1 MQGEAMEVLRGE
13 VVEGLRYVHYQ
24 LGANT
29 GKVLE
34 VSSFLYALTEL
45 LIEKGI
51 ITEEELN
58 ERKIAVAERLVKKF
72 RELGMGAVF
81 QETEQ
86 DKYGFD
92 EVQIDCESRRQL
104 CKAACCKLS
113 FALSRQD
120 IEESI
125 VKWDLGHPYMV
136 AKEGDGYCVHN
147 DKTTCKCKIWDNR
160 PVPCRGF
167 DCRNDKRIW
176 LDFENEIINPK
187 LPEVF
192 ERKDEMESEVK

>member
-1 MQGEAMEVLRGE
+1 
-13 VVEGLRYVHYQ
+13 

-58 ERKIAVAERLVKKF
+58 ERKVAVAERLVKKF

-81 QETEQ
+81 QEKEQ

-120 IEESI
+120 IEEGI
-125 VKWDLGHPYMV
+125 VKWDLGHPYMI
-136 AKEGDGYCVHN
+136 AKEGDGYCVHLE
-147 DKTTCKCKIWDNR
+147 KARYRCKIWENR

-167 DCRNDKRIW
+167 DCRNAKRIW

-192 ERKDEMESEVK
+192 EERKDEQRNEIK

>member
-1 MQGEAMEVLRGE
+1 MQVEAMEGLRGE

-45 LIEKGI
+45 LIERGI
-51 ITEEELN
+51 ITEKELN
-58 ERKIAVAERLVKKF
+58 ERKVAVAERLVKKF
-72 RELGMGAVF
+72 KELGMGAVF
-81 QETEQ
+81 QEKEQ

-92 EVQIDCESRRQL
+92 DVQIDCESRRYL

-113 FALSRQD
+113 FALARQD
-120 IEESI
+120 IEEGI
-125 VKWDLGHPYMV
+125 VKWDLGHPYMI
-136 AKEGDGYCVHN
+136 AKEGDGYCVRL
-147 DKTTCKCKIWDNR
+147 DKTTYKCKVWEKR
-160 PVPCRGF
+160 PVPCRAF

-176 LDFENEIINPK
+176 LDFEKMIVNPK
-187 LPEVF
+187 LPEIF
-192 ERKDEMESEVK
+192 ERNDEKGSEVK

>member
-1 MQGEAMEVLRGE
+1 MQGEAMGELRGE

-29 GKVLE
+29 AKALE
-34 VSSFLYALTEL
+34 ASSFLYALTEL
-45 LIEKGI
+45 LIERGI
-51 ITEEELN
+51 ITEKELN
-58 ERKIAVAERLVKKF
+58 ERKLVVAERLTKKF
-72 RELGMGAVF
+72 QELGMGAVF
-81 QETEQ
+81 QEKEQ
-86 DKYGFD
+86 DKYGFQ
-92 EVQIDCESRRQL
+92 EVLVDCESRRRF

-125 VKWDLGHPYMV
+125 IKWDLGHPYMI
-136 AKEGDGYCVHN
+136 AKEDDGYCVHL
-147 DKTTCKCKIWDNR
+147 DKTTYRCRIWEKR

-176 LDFENEIINPK
+176 LDFEKMIINPK

-192 ERKDEMESEVK
+192 ERKEEKESEVK

>member
-1 MQGEAMEVLRGE
+1 MEGVRGE

-72 RELGMGAVF
+72 KELGMGAVF
-81 QETEQ
+81 QEKEQ

-104 CKAACCKLS
+104 CKAACCKMS

-120 IEESI
+120 IEEGI
-125 VKWDLGHPYMV
+125 VKWELGHPYMI
-136 AKEGDGYCVHN
+136 AKKEDGYCVHLE
-147 DKTTCKCKIWDNR
+147 KTTYTCKIRKNR
-160 PVPCRGF
+160 PVPPCRAF

-176 LDFENEIINPK
+176 LDFENMIINLE

-192 ERKDEMESEVK
+192 ERKDERGNEIK